1 MRPIHSSRRQQGLT
15 LIELLL
21 VLVVVLAIAV
31 VGFVTF
37 GQTSA
42 SQRAQ
47 AGQQALLS
55 VSSGV
60 KALSNGPNYTGIT
73 EATLVT
79 AGKAPS
85 NLVNAA
91 GTGINN
97 PWGGTVTVLAKTV
110 NGGSA
115 GNAYMVCMNQVPRD
129 ECNTIVASSHSSFA
143 MVSAGATA
151 CPTALTLPTA
161 GILKN
166 IYAATP
172 VVPTPTTIATACN
185 SEINTIVWIGV

>member
-1 MRPIHSSRRQQGLT
+1 MNRITRIPRRQAGLT

-42 SQRAQ
+42 NQRAQ

-55 VSSGV
+55 VASGI
-60 KALSNGPNYTGIT
+60 KSLANGPNYIGIT
-73 EATLVT
+73 EQVLVT

-91 GTGINN
+91 GNGINN
-97 PWGGTVTVLAKTV
+97 PPDYPRFSATDTRALQSGVTARLGAPRWPRAK
-110 NGGSA
+110 
-115 GNAYMVCMNQVPRD
+115 
-129 ECNTIVASSHSSFA
+129 SSSRKA
-143 MVSAGATA
+143 
-151 CPTALTLPTA
+151 
-161 GILKN
+161 
-166 IYAATP
+166 
-172 VVPTPTTIATACN
+172 
-185 SEINTIVWIGV
+185 

>member
-1 MRPIHSSRRQQGLT
+1 MKSFQQHRNQKGLT

-31 VGFVTF
+31 VGFVLF

-60 KALSNGPNYTGIT
+60 KALANGPNYTG
-73 EATLVT
+73 VT
-79 AGKAPS
+79 AAVVVSAGKAPP
-85 NLVNAA
+85 NLVDAA

-97 PWGGTVTVLAKTV
+97 PWGGTVTIAHKNV
-110 NGGSA
+110 NGG
-115 GNAYMVCMNQVPRD
+115 NANGFMICMNTVPRN
-129 ECNTIVASSHSSFA
+129 ECNSIVAS
-143 MVSAGATA
+143 
-151 CPTALTLPTA
+151 TA
-161 GILKN
+161 GSFPVISVNTTCPAATPATLTAGTVVKDQF
-166 IYAATP
+166 AATP
-172 VVPTPTTIATACN
+172 VNPTPVNITTACN
-185 SEINTIVWIGV
+185 RESNSIAWIGI

>member
-1 MRPIHSSRRQQGLT
+1 MNRTIRSPRNQQGLT

-42 SQRAQ
+42 NQRAQ

-60 KALSNGPNYTGIT
+60 RALSNGPNYTGIT
-73 EATLVT
+73 EAVLVT

-97 PWGGTVTVLAKTV
+97 PWGGAITVLAKNV
-110 NGGSA
+110 NGGSSN
-115 GNAYMVCMNQVPRD
+115 GFMVCMTAVPRD
-129 ECNTIVASSHSSFA
+129 ECNSVIASTASGYP
-143 MVSAGATA
+143 MISAGTTA
-151 CPTALTLPTA
+151 CPATTTLPTA
-161 GILKN
+161 GVVKN
-166 IYAATP
+166 QYAATP
-172 VVPTPTTIATACN
+172 IVPTAASISTACN
-185 SEINTIVWIGV
+185 NESNTIVWIGV

>member
-1 MRPIHSSRRQQGLT
+1 LT

-60 KALSNGPNYTGIT
+60 KSLANGPNYTGIT
-73 EATLVT
+73 EGTLVT
-79 AGKAPS
+79 AGKAPN
-85 NLVNAA
+85 NLINAA

-110 NGGSA
+110 NA
-115 GNAYMVCMNQVPRD
+115 GNAGNAFMVCMNQVPRG
-129 ECNTIVASSHSSFA
+129 ECNSIIASSHSSFA
-143 MVSAGATA
+143 MVSAGTTA
-151 CPTALTLPTA
+151 CPSAATLPTA
-161 GILKN
+161 GVVKN

-172 VVPTPTTIATACN
+172 VQPTATTIATACN
-185 SEINTIVWIGV
+185 GESNTIVWVGT